1 MAEGHAFTVSWSTRR
16 FGFVGQDEKQLINN
30 RQAGR
35 RRGRGGQ
42 QQRPQGGNSG
52 RGQDTGNRIDNRARG
67 NAAQLLEKYKALAR
81 DAQMQGDRVNIE
93 YYLQF
98 ADHYFRV
105 LAETRSRFEENNQVQ
120 QGRRPGGANTFDQD
134 EQDYEDEGEPAANE
148 QQPRQQNGNG
158 FAQNGGQNGQGQQG
172 NQNGQNGQ
180 NGAPRNDNRGQYDD
194 AQRPR
199 SNDEERPRRGNAEGG
214 ERPQRQDRQ
223 DYRQERGTE
232 DRRPQRDGNRQ
243 DGRQD
248 GRQEARQD
256 ARQEGRQDN
265 RPDTRGEARA
275 EEGRADQQPAVEPET
290 AGVVAEV
297 STVEAP
303 QAEAPVAEPRR
314 RGRPR
319 RVLPAESDAAPTF
332 DAGLLPPS
340 LTAAPAPAP
349 APAPTPVTSDA
360 GDAAPAGDEGEA
372 EKPRRRRGRPPANA
386 PVEA

>member
-1 MAEGHAFTVSWSTRR
+1 M
-16 FGFVGQDEKQLINN
+16 INN

-105 LAETRSRFEENNQVQ
+105 LAETRSRFEENNQAQQ

-134 EQDYEDEGEPAANE
+134 EQDYEDEGEPAGNE

-158 FAQNGGQNGQGQQG
+158 HVQNGGHNGQGQQG
-172 NQNGQNGQ
+172 NQTGQDGSQ
-180 NGAPRNDNRGQYDD
+180 RGEGRGQYGD
-194 AQRPR
+194 AQRGR
-199 SNDEERPRRGNAEGG
+199 GNDEERPRRVNAEGG

-232 DRRPQRDGNRQ
+232 DCRPQRDGN
-243 DGRQD
+243 
-248 GRQEARQD
+248 RQEARQD

-275 EEGRADQQPAVEPET
+275 EEGRAEQQPAVEPET

-303 QAEAPVAEPRR
+303 QAEAPAAEPRR

-319 RVLPAESDAAPTF
+319 RVLPAEGEAAPTF

-340 LTAAPAPAP
+340 LTAAPVPAPSEASEVAPA
-349 APAPTPVTSDA
+349 ATD
-360 GDAAPAGDEGEA
+360 GEA
-372 EKPRRRRGRPPANA
+372 EKPRRRRGRPPATA

>member
-1 MAEGHAFTVSWSTRR
+1 M
-16 FGFVGQDEKQLINN
+16 INN

-105 LAETRSRFEENNQVQ
+105 LAETRSRFEENNQAQQ

-134 EQDYEDEGEPAANE
+134 EQDYEDEGEPAGNE

-158 FAQNGGQNGQGQQG
+158 HVQNGGHNGQGQQG
-172 NQNGQNGQ
+172 NQTGQDGSQ
-180 NGAPRNDNRGQYDD
+180 RGEGRGQYGD
-194 AQRPR
+194 AQRGR
-199 SNDEERPRRGNAEGG
+199 GNDEERPRRVNAEGG

-232 DRRPQRDGNRQ
+232 DRRPQRDVNRS
-243 DGRQD
+243 D
-248 GRQEARQD
+248 GRQEM
-256 ARQEGRQDN
+256 
-265 RPDTRGEARA
+265 RA
-275 EEGRADQQPAVEPET
+275 EEARPEQQPVTGSET
-290 AGVVAEV
+290 AAIVPESSA
-297 STVEAP
+297 VEAP
-303 QAEAPVAEPRR
+303 QAEAPAAEPRR

-319 RVLPAESDAAPTF
+319 RVLPAEGETAPTF

-349 APAPTPVTSDA
+349 SEASE
-360 GDAAPAGDEGEA
+360 AAPAATDGEA
-372 EKPRRRRGRPPANA
+372 EKPRRRRGRPPATA